1 MPESTLIQALFERGA
16 QYGYSKTKRHPSI
29 APFIFTSKN
38 RGDIIDLEQTA
49 VQVESAQKFLKELAA
64 AGKVVVFVGTKPEV
78 RDTMRAAAN
87 SINAPFVDNRWIGGT
102 LTNFSEIKKR
112 TERLLD
118 LEYRR
123 EHNELIYKTK
133 KERLMLE
140 REIIRLQKN
149 FGGIAQVKKTP
160 DAIFVVDPLYEHIAV
175 AEAISIDIPIIALA
189 NTDCDIREL
198 DYPIVANDSTR
209 PSVEYIVSTMRDAL
223 KK

>member
-1 MPESTLIQALFERGA
+1 MSETRVQELFDRGA
-16 QYGYSKTKRHPSI
+16 QFGYSKTKRHPTVASQ
-29 APFIFTSKN
+29 IFTSKN

-49 VQVESAQKFLKELAA
+49 VQIENAEKFLKELAA

-78 RDTMRAAAN
+78 REIVRSAAN
-87 SINAPFVDNRWIGGT
+87 SINAPYVDTRWVGGT
-102 LTNFSEIKKR
+102 LTNFSEIRKR

-149 FGGIAQVKKTP
+149 FGGIAQIKKTP
-160 DAIFVVDPLYEHIAV
+160 DAIFIVDPSYEHIAV
-175 AEAISIDIPIIALA
+175 AEANSIGVPVIALA
-189 NTDCDIREL
+189 NSDCDISIL
-198 DYPIVANDSTR
+198 NYPMVANDTTR
-209 PSVEYIVSTMRDAL
+209 PSVEYVVSIVRDAL